1 MSTKAV
7 FLDRDGV
14 VNKEI
19 GDYVTNIKDF
29 QINPGVSQGI
39 KRLKDAGF
47 VVAIISNQG
56 GVSRGLY
63 SKNTLNCLHDLLCQQ
78 LSRMGAGLDEI
89 YTCPHHDAME
99 KCLCR
104 KPAGLMLEKAIA
116 RFDVDKEKAVFIGD
130 SDRDVQAAENAG
142 IKGLKI
148 KANTNILSVIDTIIS
163 EIPE

>member
-1 MSTKAV
+1 MSNKAV

-19 GDYVTNIKDF
+19 GDYVKSIRDF
-29 QINPGVSQGI
+29 QINPGVLRGI

-63 SKNTLNCLHDLLCQQ
+63 EKKTLDCLHDLLSQQ
-78 LSRMGAGLDEI
+78 LNRMDTCLDEI
-89 YTCPHHDAME
+89 YTCPHHDLME

-104 KPAGLMLEKAIA
+104 KPSGLMLEKAIA

-130 SDRDVQAAENAG
+130 SERDIRAAENAG
-142 IKGLKI
+142 IKGVKVNP
-148 KANTNILSVIDTIIS
+148 NTNIMPVIESIIS
-163 EIPE
+163 ELSA